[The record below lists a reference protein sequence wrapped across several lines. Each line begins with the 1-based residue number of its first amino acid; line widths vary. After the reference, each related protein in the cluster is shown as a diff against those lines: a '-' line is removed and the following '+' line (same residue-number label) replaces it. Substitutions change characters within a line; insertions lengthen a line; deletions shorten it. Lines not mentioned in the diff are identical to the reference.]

1 MVKLAEGEPD
11 RNCGPAGIAIGSS
24 RWTPKMPLGTS
35 AWRGRMLSFCLWQSN
50 ETDVRGE
57 TNRTRRGRSSTT
69 TTMIMRAI
77 LSLLCVLYVDD
88 GSWASCDATCLKDF
102 LAVIVLSKWDL
113 HTGKLSIPD
122 EKLELI
128 GGQGD
133 YVLRRLTWATQCFTR
148 YRCHLAPIFA
158 WLKAVKRSNVC
169 DKIRLLLGLLRS
181 EQIGRLRGLQL
192 LQTLALRGSE
202 VRFVQQSSDTALRK
216 LMGDTFVSGDISRLE
231 LFAIVL
237 GLLIV
242 GEIQGESEG
251 ECTILSD
258 NTAAIHVVNKG
269 SSSVPR
275 MAELWA
281 RLVACR
287 RVGRQ
292 VRAFHVAGRVA
303 RALGRRVPVT
313 KFIERLLGASVGEL
327 PVYFTG
333 LSMDP
338 HIAGKVAQMLES
350 RCPQVY
356 GGASSRLELAEASEA
371 SRVQSV
377 AVRPAVRSGGAVRSS
392 FTHSRQRTGSG
403 SEPYALR
410 PSVRIVGSKSRGIPA
425 VSTDTMSMVLAAAR
439 APSTNRKYTCIERR
453 YMDLMVR
460 MNIPPWPLSG
470 YSLVAYVSALV
481 REGRVKAETVVDYV
495 GKLQCSSRRF
505 AEDISGPAKEMV
517 RLAVLGANRI
527 LGWQE
532 PLRARTLTKSEIRV
546 VALSRP
552 QSGRQAAPVVFLVGV
567 CGLLRLRELVELDRN
582 SVTWVEHEGMVGSLF
597 ASSYEELD
605 LDLRDLIQRASS

>member
-1 MVKLAEGEPD
+1 
-11 RNCGPAGIAIGSS
+11 
-24 RWTPKMPLGTS
+24 
-35 AWRGRMLSFCLWQSN
+35 
-50 ETDVRGE
+50 
-57 TNRTRRGRSSTT
+57 
-69 TTMIMRAI
+69 
-77 LSLLCVLYVDD
+77 
-88 GSWASCDATCLKDF
+88 
-102 LAVIVLSKWDL
+102 
-113 HTGKLSIPD
+113 
-122 EKLELI
+122 
-128 GGQGD
+128 
-133 YVLRRLTWATQCFTR
+133 
-148 YRCHLAPIFA
+148 
-158 WLKAVKRSNVC
+158 
-169 DKIRLLLGLLRS
+169 
-181 EQIGRLRGLQL
+181 
-192 LQTLALRGSE
+192 
-202 VRFVQQSSDTALRK
+202 
-216 LMGDTFVSGDISRLE
+216 
-231 LFAIVL
+231 
-237 GLLIV
+237 
-242 GEIQGESEG
+242 
-251 ECTILSD
+251 
-258 NTAAIHVVNKG
+258 
-269 SSSVPR
+269 
-275 MAELWA
+275 
-281 RLVACR
+281 
-287 RVGRQ
+287 
-292 VRAFHVAGRVA
+292 
-303 RALGRRVPVT
+303 
-313 KFIERLLGASVGEL
+313 
-327 PVYFTG
+327 
-333 LSMDP
+333 MDP

-495 GKLQCSSRRF
+495 GKLQCSNRRF

-582 SVTWVEHEGMVGSLF
+582 SVTWVEHGEQKRPYAILLIVRGKTDQRAKGRKTVIGCCYGGEGPCDEVVCPYHRLREWWCATEGMVGSLF

-605 LDLRDLIQRASS
+605 LDLRDLIQRASSGEGRGTSHSMRRTGTNLLLHAGVLLTDLVDHGRWSTPACIMTAYGRDHSDRFTRFASFASVLTDDRVSQVT